1 MRFDNPREGAPW
13 SDSTGTALVR
23 PDGASL
29 ALARPMM
36 RRLVLVGDSITS
48 QGYTNAAG
56 MKYSNHGWW
65 VHALQLL
72 GWPLTLEYVSA
83 SSGRTAAQ
91 INTAFDT
98 ESGSDGIEWLWGLI
112 GTNDMGVGA
121 VPAAL
126 AEIDA
131 LVLKAKLRGA
141 QVMLG
146 TVPPRAS
153 GSMSA
158 AIMSDTLEFNRGMRL
173 RARRG
178 DFLLFDAF
186 SALTDPAS
194 TTGAARS
201 GVLLDTVHPN
211 AAGAALIGRVAA
223 EMLAGRLFPL
233 DDATASNFDTRSQD
247 ADSGVLVLNPKLNGT
262 GGTTGTGATGTTPT
276 SWNLNRQ
283 SGSTL
288 AVAGSQ
294 VADNDPRG
302 RTWQRLTF
310 SASPAGTELIRLQQS
325 VLLSTYLGA
334 SIIGQTLRARA
345 RFRSSG
351 LPTTLQYIRL
361 FIECID
367 VSPAVIASTASQ
379 ADSSYTVG
387 WFPTSESVMETPALV
402 VPAATIT
409 LRVTVNVA
417 FAAGAASG
425 YLDVTDVIPEVL

>member
-1 MRFDNPREGAPW
+1 MNFNNPYKSPPA
-13 SDSTGTALVR
+13 A
-23 PDGASL
+23 A
-29 ALARPMM
+29 M
-36 RRLVLVGDSITS
+36 RRLVLIGDSITA
-48 QGYTNAAG
+48 QGYTNSAG

-65 VHALQLL
+65 MHALQIL
-72 GWPLTLEYVSA
+72 GWPLTIDYISA
-83 SSGRTAAQ
+83 TSGRTCED

-98 ESGSDGIEWLWGLI
+98 ETGSAGIEWVWGI
-112 GTNDMGVGA
+112 MGTNDMGVGA

-126 AEIDA
+126 AEVDA
-131 LVLKAKLRGA
+131 LVVKAKARGA
-141 QVMLG
+141 NVALG
-146 TVPPRAS
+146 TVPPRSS

-201 GVLLDTVHPN
+201 SLLLDTVHPN
-211 AAGAALIGRVAA
+211 AAGAVLIGRVAA
-223 EMLAGRLFPL
+223 ELMAGRLFPL

-247 ADSGVLVLNPKLNGT
+247 AESGVLLLNPKVNGT

-276 SWNLNRQ
+276 SWFLNRQ

-310 SASPAGTELIRLQQS
+310 SGSPAATELIRLQQS
-325 VLLSTYLGA
+325 VLLSTYLGT
-334 SIIGQTLRARA
+334 SIIGQTVRARA
-345 RFRSSG
+345 RFRSSA
-351 LPTTLQYIRL
+351 LPSTLQYARL
-361 FIECID
+361 FVECID
-367 VSPAVIASTASQ
+367 VVPAVTASTAGG
-379 ADSSYTVG
+379 ADSSYTLG
-387 WFPTSESVMETPALV
+387 WFPTAESVIETPPLV
-402 VPAATIT
+402 IPSGTLT
-409 LRVTVNVA
+409 LRITVNVA

-425 YLDVTDVIPEVL
+425 YLDVTDVIVEVV